1 MASKLLFSHITRSPT
16 PNPEIQP
23 SRSRPPTLNL
33 AVASPSPKSNPL
45 TISSPPS
52 NHNFPSPLPNRTPTH
67 PNSTRSVTV
76 RSTFN
81 LPLISPHDKWGMWTT
96 LFAAGAF
103 GIWSERTKIGSALSG
118 ALVSTLVGLAASNL
132 GLISCESPAYSIV
145 LEFLLPLAV
154 PLLLFR
160 ADLRRVIQST
170 GKLLLAFLIG
180 SVATTIGT
188 VLAYLA
194 VPMRSLGPDS
204 WKIAAALMG
213 RHIGG
218 AVNYVAIADALG
230 VSPSVLA
237 AGLAADN
244 VICAVYFTTLFA
256 IAARVPPESS
266 TPSNDVDALT
276 DTGGDKLPVLEAA
289 TSLAVSFAICK
300 AGSYL
305 TKSIGMQGGP
315 LPAITAIVVVLAT
328 AFPSQFN
335 YLAPTGEAMAMIL
348 MQVFFAVVGASG
360 NVWSVIQTAPSI
372 FMFALVQIAVHLGVI
387 LAVGRLFGL
396 DLKLLLLASNANVG
410 GPTTAC
416 GMATA
421 KGWNSMVVP
430 AILTGHCTI
439 ILAGIPSAGE
449 SMASAV
455 SQSQLLHRPFSS
467 LSSISSSS
475 SSLSPSPSFS
485 LLSPRHYISVTLS
498 THNQNSPRIWW
509 KSKRPSS
516 VLTEAFSQLR
526 NPIISPDDHWGTW
539 TALFAAGAFGV
550 WSERTKLGSMVSA
563 ALVSTLVGL
572 AASNLGIIPYEAKAY
587 SIVMEFLLPITVP
600 LLLFRADLRNVIQS
614 TGKLLLAFLLG
625 TVGTVI
631 GTLVAFLLVPMRSLG
646 QDNWKIASA
655 LMGSYIGGAVNYV
668 AVSEA
673 LGTSPSVVAA
683 GIAADNVLSALYFM
697 VLFALAAS
705 IPRETPMSSTNEV
718 GAAAKLDPDA
728 NNSVLQT
735 VTALAVSFSIC
746 KAATFLTQSF
756 KIQGGT
762 LPAVTAIVVILATS
776 FPKQFSHLAPT
787 GDTLAVVL
795 MQVFFAVVGAGGSI
809 LNVINTAP
817 SIFVFALIQV
827 TVHLA
832 VVVGLGKMMR
842 LDLKLLVLAS
852 NANVGG
858 PTTACGMATAK
869 GWSSLV
875 VPAILAGI
883 FGISMATFI
892 GIGFGMM
899 VLRHL

>member
-1 MASKLLFSHITRSPT
+1 MASKLLFSHITCSPP
-16 PNPEIQP
+16 PNPKIQP
-23 SRSRPPTLNL
+23 SRSRPPVVNL
-33 AVASPSPKSNPL
+33 TAASSAPQFSCIS
-45 TISSPPS
+45 TSSPPS

-67 PNSTRSVTV
+67 PHSTRSVTV

-96 LFAAGAF
+96 LFAVGAF

-188 VLAYLA
+188 VLAYML
-194 VPMRSLGPDS
+194 VPMRSLGTDS

-230 VSPSVLA
+230 VTPSVLA

-266 TPSNDVDALT
+266 TSSDNVDALT
-276 DTGGDKLPVLEAA
+276 KNGGGDKLPVLQAA

-305 TKSIGMQGGP
+305 TKYLGVQGGP

-430 AILTGHCTI
+430 AIL
-439 ILAGIPSAGE
+439 
-449 SMASAV
+449 
-455 SQSQLLHRPFSS
+455 
-467 LSSISSSS
+467 
-475 SSLSPSPSFS
+475 
-485 LLSPRHYISVTLS
+485 
-498 THNQNSPRIWW
+498 
-509 KSKRPSS
+509 
-516 VLTEAFSQLR
+516 
-526 NPIISPDDHWGTW
+526 
-539 TALFAAGAFGV
+539 
-550 WSERTKLGSMVSA
+550 
-563 ALVSTLVGL
+563 
-572 AASNLGIIPYEAKAY
+572 
-587 SIVMEFLLPITVP
+587 
-600 LLLFRADLRNVIQS
+600 
-614 TGKLLLAFLLG
+614 
-625 TVGTVI
+625 
-631 GTLVAFLLVPMRSLG
+631 
-646 QDNWKIASA
+646 
-655 LMGSYIGGAVNYV
+655 
-668 AVSEA
+668 
-673 LGTSPSVVAA
+673 
-683 GIAADNVLSALYFM
+683 
-697 VLFALAAS
+697 
-705 IPRETPMSSTNEV
+705 
-718 GAAAKLDPDA
+718 
-728 NNSVLQT
+728 
-735 VTALAVSFSIC
+735 
-746 KAATFLTQSF
+746 
-756 KIQGGT
+756 
-762 LPAVTAIVVILATS
+762 
-776 FPKQFSHLAPT
+776 
-787 GDTLAVVL
+787 
-795 MQVFFAVVGAGGSI
+795 
-809 LNVINTAP
+809 
-817 SIFVFALIQV
+817 
-827 TVHLA
+827 
-832 VVVGLGKMMR
+832 
-842 LDLKLLVLAS
+842 
-852 NANVGG
+852 
-858 PTTACGMATAK
+858 
-869 GWSSLV
+869 
-875 VPAILAGI
+875 AGI
-883 FGISMATFI
+883 FGIAIATFL
-892 GIGFGMM
+892 GIGFGSM
-899 VLRHL
+899 VLKFM